1 MTGVA
6 APLPRV
12 AAIYALS
19 IPLALLAT
27 PHGIPWEI
35 VAAVCAAAL
44 VPLAGLGSWW
54 VAINALFLP
63 ALSAALKLEV
73 SPLWALGGLALLA
86 LSFGAIWRSRVPL
99 FFSSTLAQHALAG
112 LLPAGRPIA
121 FLDVGC
127 GDGRVLSRLAAAR
140 PESRFDGIES
150 ALGPWLMARLRCRGA
165 RRQCSVARAD
175 LWQRSFADYDVV
187 YAFLSPAV
195 MTRLWD
201 KAQREMRP
209 GALLISAFAIDGV
222 PAEASCEAGDLI
234 GTQLHVW
241 RIAEPGPAP

>member
-27 PHGIPWEI
+27 PRGIPWEL
-35 VAAVCAAAL
+35 VAAVCAALL
-44 VPLAGLGSWW
+44 VPLARLGPWW
-54 VAINALFLP
+54 IAINASFLP
-63 ALSAALKLEV
+63 ALSAALTLQL
-73 SPLWALGGLALLA
+73 SPLWALGGLSLLA
-86 LSFGAIWRSRVPL
+86 LSYGAIWRNRVPL
-99 FFSSTLAQHALAG
+99 FFSSARAQEALAR
-112 LLPAGRPIA
+112 LLPNGPIV

-127 GDGRVLSRLAAAR
+127 GDGRVLSRLAAVR
-140 PESRFDGIES
+140 PESRFDGMEN
-150 ALGPWLMARLRCRGA
+150 ALGLWLMARLRCGA
-165 RRQCSVARAD
+165 NRQCNVARAD
-175 LWQRSFADYDVV
+175 LWQRSFATYDIV

-195 MTRLWD
+195 MVRLWD

-209 GALLISAFAIDGV
+209 GALLISAFPIDGV
-222 PAEASCEAGDLI
+222 PPDSSCDAGDLI

-241 RIAEPGPAP
+241 RIAQPAPAP